1 MILEGIYDIG
11 GETEIRELGGLM
23 LKQNKNRVKVSLSD
37 FEGCDENMIIA
48 MMTLKYTQSNSVVYV
63 YRGQTIGIGAGQ
75 QSRIDCVK
83 LAGLKSKIWLL
94 RNNQDNIEKMR
105 YKANST
111 RIDKINEIV
120 KYVEDN
126 IEMLSYRKDGDLVLG
141 SDAFFPFTDN
151 IDVANDFGVDIIVQP
166 GGSIADEAVSKRC
179 EEYGI
184 KMYKTIGK
192 RFFLH

>member
-1 MILEGIYDIG
+1 LEGNFGDG
-11 GETEIRELGGLM
+11 VGTEIREVGGLM
-23 LKQNKNRVKVSLSD
+23 LKQDKNLVRVSLSD
-37 FEGCDENMIIA
+37 FEGCDKNMIIA
-48 MMTLKYTQSNSVVYV
+48 MMTLKYTQSNSVAYV

-83 LAGLKSKIWLL
+83 LAGIKSKIWLL

-111 RIDKINEIV
+111 RISKINEIV

-126 IEMLSYRKDGDLVLG
+126 IGMLSYKKEGELVLG

-151 IDVANDFGVDIIVQP
+151 IDVANDFGVNIIVQP